1 MRIICGNLF
10 HVGEVAIQFSRN
22 SANVSADEFSDF
34 TITFTVFV
42 IISYTTAF
50 FYAKMR
56 VVHTDP
62 PWEFCCGKLILPE
75 IRMNCFYF
83 FTGVALESI
92 VHQSKKNRTRYH
104 RCDFIRYCKVIL
116 SMSLYQFYEISIC

>member
-1 MRIICGNLF
+1 M
-10 HVGEVAIQFSRN
+10 GEVAIQFSRN

-50 FYAKMR
+50 FYAKMG

-62 PWEFCCGKLILPE
+62 PWKLCCGKLIVPE
-75 IRMNCFYF
+75 IRINCFYF
-83 FTGVALESI
+83 LQV
-92 VHQSKKNRTRYH
+92 VHL
-104 RCDFIRYCKVIL
+104 KV
-116 SMSLYQFYEISIC
+116 